1 MPLDVVGVRIELPSK
16 QPVVVLRGAE
26 PGLDNLHVA
35 VLVGPAEAN
44 AIAMAMEKKIPPRP
58 MTHDLLAEVMTRLGS
73 GVRSVEI
80 GMLDSSTYRGTITLV
95 SGRSFAP
102 APPMRSPWRCGC
114 SVWSPWSAR
123 CSPGWASHRAPQP
136 RDSVRSPRTR
146 SRNFAGSSTMPSRVT
161 SSEPGPMR
169 ARHWWNF
176 ATRRRVKLKCL

>member
-1 MPLDVVGVRIELPSK
+1 MESQLVPLDVVGVRIELPSK

-80 GMLDSSTYRGTITLV
+80 GMLDSSTYRGTITLG
-95 SGRSFAP
+95 SGRSFD
-102 APPMRSPWRCGC
+102 
-114 SVWSPWSAR
+114 AR
-123 CSPGWASHRAPQP
+123 ASDAIAVA
-136 RDSVRSPRTR
+136 VRVQCLLTMEREMLTRVGITPRTAATGQR
-146 SRNFAGSSTMPSRVT
+146 PISEDEIREFRRFLDDA
-161 SSEPGPMR
+161 EPGD
-169 ARHWWNF
+169 F
-176 ATRRRVKLKCL
+176 E